1 MDAIIFDFDGVV
13 VDSEPV
19 HLEGFQ
25 EILGLEGITMSR
37 DDYYGKYLGFDDYD
51 CFRAVAADNGRT
63 FTDAKVRQLTE
74 AKTQLVCS
82 AFRTSVRALAGA
94 VELIRQAAGD
104 GLPMAICS
112 GALRREIELASE
124 TVGVRDC
131 FKVIVAA
138 EDVHKGKPDPEGYR
152 LALQQLS
159 RYVPSG
165 PEPTRT
171 VVIEDSP
178 AGIQAAG
185 ALGMKVLAVSTSY
198 PASELTTADRIVASL
213 EEVTPADLDKMI
225 AERQA

>member
-1 MDAIIFDFDGVV
+1 MDALIFDFDGVI

-19 HLEGFQ
+19 HLATFQ
-25 EILGLEGITMSR
+25 AVLNLEGITMSH
-37 DDYYGKYLGFDDYD
+37 DDYYRKYLGFDDYD
-51 CFRAVAADNGRT
+51 CFKAVAVDNDVA
-63 FTDAKVRQLTE
+63 FTDAKVRELTE
-74 AKTQLVCS
+74 AKTQLVLD
-82 AFRTSVRALAGA
+82 AFRTSVRALGGA

-112 GALRREIELASE
+112 GALRQEIELASE

-131 FKVIVAA
+131 FQIIVAA

-152 LALQQLS
+152 LALLRLG
-159 RYVPSG
+159 RYVPGG
-165 PEPTRT
+165 PEPGRT

-198 PASELTTADRIVASL
+198 PVSELTGADRVVASL
-213 EEVTPADLDKMI
+213 EEVTPADLDEMVC
-225 AERQA
+225 ASR